1 MHLVP
6 DSSVFG
12 RNVDTLPFASYEAGE
27 TVLVLASQSLPQR
40 LERANETLIELKTQ
54 VQAGRPRSEINKS
67 IEKVEGL
74 LASNGA
80 SLVYAGYPYDP
91 YA

>member
-12 RNVDTLPFASYEAGE
+12 RNVDPLPVASYEAGE
-27 TVLVLASQSLPQR
+27 TVLVLASQSPQR

>member
-12 RNVDTLPFASYEAGE
+12 RNVDTLPVASYEAGE
-27 TVLVLASQSLPQR
+27 TVLVLASQSPQR
-40 LERANETLIELKTQ
+40 LERANETLIEFKTQ

-80 SLVYAGYPYDP
+80 SLVYTGYPYDP

>member
-12 RNVDTLPFASYEAGE
+12 RNVDTLPFSSYEAGE
-27 TVLVLASQSLPQR
+27 TVLVLASQSPQR

>member
-12 RNVDTLPFASYEAGE
+12 RNVDTLPVASYEAGE
-27 TVLVLASQSLPQR
+27 TVLVLASQSPQR
-40 LERANETLIELKTQ
+40 LERANETLIEFKTQ